1 MRCKLTTLYFV
12 VSPVWNGLKNFVDL
26 LHRCNSPVNH
36 TINWLGR
43 SLKNL
48 IPFVLSMLNC
58 VFTLP
63 IYLLIVIISSGIA
76 AAACITWI
84 VLNYFKNP
92 TLEQNGPVVQAE
104 YAAG

>member
-1 MRCKLTTLYFV
+1 
-12 VSPVWNGLKNFVDL
+12 
-26 LHRCNSPVNH
+26 
-36 TINWLGR
+36 
-43 SLKNL
+43 
-48 IPFVLSMLNC
+48 MLNC